1 MADELG
7 KKPKTIGTPAPNV
20 AKPKAEPAS
29 APQQKM
35 APKQNASSFKG
46 AKPQPGSP
54 LKSESVPV
62 GVQQTKFESPKHVN
76 KRVDK
81 MFKDTNQPTLGV
93 WNKNNTNP
101 MAKPDSV
108 KFNPNLKYNPSKEQ
122 LEAANRKRIMQ
133 AGFGP
138 TKGPDYYANSPKGYG
153 DTSKKLSDWGNQRG
167 IYVDEKSTKNY
178 YDEEPDFWNVSG
190 KKGGLYVF
198 PNENGHYSVRS
209 DVINQIA
216 DLENEDELFKYL
228 EDWDKPEPEDEN
240 TKIFDD
246 EKIYSG
252 LTNQEADRIMK
263 QDAAEEAQN
272 SAPAP
277 KPNSNPFK
285 GKNNIPGFEGMD
297 ELWDNMM
304 DSGQKVIDNNKQSKV
319 DESEQRSKAS
329 ELFGTDLNKSQGR
342 DYDRLS
348 QELDKGDFV
357 NLDAGLLPYEH
368 GFETSGHEDL
378 AVDARKNP
386 ETGKYEVHMYPETED
401 GPVSGYEPG
410 QNEPTYEFDTF
421 DDLKAFMEN
430 GYKQPEVP
438 QWNKDNNPG
447 SVVVTKE
454 LQDWVRD
461 YLTKQVGKDYADTV
475 ANNLAN
481 DNKVADFYKGLMK
494 ADWDK
499 KHGK

>member
-1 MADELG
+1 MTHARRWMLAAILTLCGTINCFAQSTQRPFSMEDIEGLSLVNVDDEPLQG
-7 KKPKTIGTPAPNV
+7 PIAGLDIISITFEVDKGL
-20 AKPKAEPAS
+20 S
-29 APQQKM
+29 APKETIPAYDDQEIAQKI
-35 APKQNASSFKG
+35 
-46 AKPQPGSP
+46 
-54 LKSESVPV
+54 V
-62 GVQQTKFESPKHVN
+62 
-76 KRVDK
+76 
-81 MFKDTNQPTLGV
+81 
-93 WNKNNTNP
+93 
-101 MAKPDSV
+101 
-108 KFNPNLKYNPSKEQ
+108 
-122 LEAANRKRIMQ
+122 
-133 AGFGP
+133 
-138 TKGPDYYANSPKGYG
+138 
-153 DTSKKLSDWGNQRG
+153 
-167 IYVDEKSTKNY
+167 
-178 YDEEPDFWNVSG
+178 
-190 KKGGLYVF
+190 
-198 PNENGHYSVRS
+198 
-209 DVINQIA
+209 DVIQIPQ
-216 DLENEDELFKYL
+216 ELHRVVKTSFEGERL
-228 EDWDKPEPEDEN
+228 C
-240 TKIFDD
+240 FLRR
-246 EKIYSG
+246 G
-252 LTNQEADRIMK
+252 AQGK

-329 ELFGTDLNKSQGR
+329 ELFGTDLNKSQGH

-430 GYKQPEVP
+430 GYKKQEVP